1 MGTTE
6 RGVYTTFQK
15 AIQAKYGKEI
25 ELSYQLINQRGITP
39 KIWENA
45 RKIAESDF
53 PNAGSREHKRIKF
66 AHAPSALILYTS
78 DKQKARQI
86 RSNVMKEYGR
96 LKNGLW
102 PMIEDGSRTRFIPL
116 LPGFIGNKK
125 LFQNIKDNLWT
136 QACTKAGDVTFDIQ
150 LNDIYEPKEYLENLS
165 MEQVIHGIPSVSK
178 KGLPLFKHI
187 SRKWTKNYNESQIEV
202 VVSSTLTQEA
212 TKYMRGLRNNLVRKY
227 GNKVLSHLCDDAK
240 LQYENKGIKKQIN
253 KTNLIET
260 EKEYDDLMQSFSEV
274 DKFTEILI
282 EGMSMVELDGKKRDE
297 TPNLV
302 NELENIHNDTPKDE
316 TKQSDTLTKEGNV
329 TNQES
334 TKEELMSNIKKSEYA
349 AWEEIT
355 IVNDSPTIKAV
366 NEKEKNKVMM
376 TMKKL
381 KITLNEIEKWKN
393 KNWERYDKMIESRT
407 FDEYNIIKV
416 IVEEIIKDR
425 KKQYERDKE
434 ENIMEHLMTI
444 SEENDKMDDSMEID
458 NTDQNSAEEIGT
470 PECIN
475 ES

>member
-1 MGTTE
+1 
-6 RGVYTTFQK
+6 
-15 AIQAKYGKEI
+15 
-25 ELSYQLINQRGITP
+25 
-39 KIWENA
+39 
-45 RKIAESDF
+45 
-53 PNAGSREHKRIKF
+53 
-66 AHAPSALILYTS
+66 
-78 DKQKARQI
+78 
-86 RSNVMKEYGR
+86 
-96 LKNGLW
+96 
-102 PMIEDGSRTRFIPL
+102 
-116 LPGFIGNKK
+116 
-125 LFQNIKDNLWT
+125 
-136 QACTKAGDVTFDIQ
+136 
-150 LNDIYEPKEYLENLS
+150 
-165 MEQVIHGIPSVSK
+165 ME
-178 KGLPLFKHI
+178 
-187 SRKWTKNYNESQIEV
+187 
-202 VVSSTLTQEA
+202 
-212 TKYMRGLRNNLVRKY
+212 
-227 GNKVLSHLCDDAK
+227 
-240 LQYENKGIKKQIN
+240 
-253 KTNLIET
+253 
-260 EKEYDDLMQSFSEV
+260 
-274 DKFTEILI
+274 
-282 EGMSMVELDGKKRDE
+282 KKRDE
-297 TPNLV
+297 APNLV